1 MFLLQETQY
10 AVNFDL
16 TMLPW
21 LVILGLVL
29 VMAAIRYIAPGFFFH
44 YVWSQDHKMIGK
56 QFLVSSLIWAVAG
69 GLLALGVRW
78 QLGFP
83 GSQVPILHSVFGWEG
98 EMPGEGYNL
107 LMTMHA
113 SIMIF
118 FVIIPLLIG
127 AFANFVVPLQIGAH
141 DMAFPFLNALS
152 YWLMWPAFIFMG
164 VSFFVEGHGAGA
176 GWTAYPPLSQQIS
189 GDGQTLWCIGVWFVG
204 WSSICGAVNYIT
216 TIVKMR
222 APGLTFFRLPLT
234 TWSVFI
240 TAILV
245 LCATPV
251 LGAAVTML
259 ASDRTLGSSFF
270 LPMARLVDVS
280 QGLGGGVMGQG
291 QGQPILW
298 QHLFWF
304 YSHPAVYIMV
314 LPAMGMVSDML
325 SNAARKP
332 IFGYRPMVYS
342 MVGIAGL
349 GFIVWGHHMFQSGM
363 NPALGRTFMVAT
375 MVIALP
381 SAVKTFNWLG
391 TIYRSRM
398 QFQPHTVASLAFI
411 AMWIIGGLSGI
422 FMAATPVDIQIH
434 DTYAIVAHFHYV
446 VFGATLF
453 AVFGAIYFWF
463 PKMYGRFMN
472 RSAAFAHVILS
483 FIFFNLTFFPMH
495 VLGSRGMLRRT
506 ADPYAYGNL
515 QGMLPFNQFMT
526 ICAILLGLSQVIL
539 AVNFVWG
546 IWGGRKCEERNP
558 WQSNTLVWMTPTPPV
573 NHGNFDEAPAVYR
586 GAYEYSVPGEDE
598 DFIPQFQ
605 PPVTAPESPSVPEP
619 AAS

>member
-1 MFLLQETQY
+1 
-10 AVNFDL
+10 
-16 TMLPW
+16 
-21 LVILGLVL
+21 
-29 VMAAIRYIAPGFFFH
+29 
-44 YVWSQDHKMIGK
+44 MIGK
-56 QFLVSSLIWAVAG
+56 QFLVSSLIWGIGG

-83 GSQVPILHSVFGWEG
+83 GTEVPILHGLFGWEG

-107 LMTMHA
+107 LVTMHA

-118 FVIIPLLIG
+118 FVVIPLLVG
-127 AFANFVVPLQIGAH
+127 AFGNFVVPIQIGAN

-152 YWLMWPAFIFMG
+152 FWLMWPAFIFMG
-164 VSFFVEGHGAGA
+164 VSFFVEGHGAGS
-176 GWTAYPPLSQQIS
+176 GWTGYPPLSHLID

-222 APGLTFFRLPLT
+222 APGMTFFRMPLT
-234 TWSVFI
+234 TWSIFI
-240 TAILV
+240 TSILV
-245 LCATPV
+245 LCGTPV
-251 LGAAVTML
+251 LGSAVTML
-259 ASDRTLGSSFF
+259 AADRTLGSSFF
-270 LPMARLVDVS
+270 LPTARMVS
-280 QGLGGGVMGQG
+280 DTLMGQG
-291 QGQPILW
+291 QGQVILW

-342 MVGIAGL
+342 MGGIAFL
-349 GFIVWGHHMFQSGM
+349 GFIVWGHHMFQAGM
-363 NPALGRTFMVAT
+363 NPGLGRSFMIAT

-398 QFQPHTVASLAFI
+398 QFRPYTLAALAFI

-422 FMAATPVDIQIH
+422 FMAATPVDVQIH

-453 AVFGAIYFWF
+453 AVFGSIYYWF

-472 RSAAFAHVILS
+472 APAAHIHLVLT
-483 FIFFNLTFFPMH
+483 FIFFNLVFFPMH

-506 ADPYAYGNL
+506 ADPYYYGNL
-515 QGMLPFNQFMT
+515 HGMLPMNRFIT
-526 ICAILLGLSQVIL
+526 ICAIILGLVQVIL
-539 AVNFVWG
+539 AVNFVWSM
-546 IWGGRKCEERNP
+546 WRGRKCEQRNP
-558 WQSNTLVWMTPTPPV
+558 WKANTLMWATPTPPI
-573 NHGNFDEAPAVYR
+573 NHGNFDTLPTVHR
-586 GAYEYSVPGEDE
+586 GAYEYSVPGAD
-598 DFIPQFQ
+598 DDYLPQFEA
-605 PPVTAPESPSVPEP
+605 PPATEPTPVPEP
-619 AAS
+619 ETTEESPKAS